1 MRETF
6 FGGVNNLCATF
17 KNVGVKSISSLFN
30 SFCCHFYGSQAWRL
44 RDKYTERIF
53 TAWNKAVR
61 HIFNL
66 PYTTHRYFL
75 PFIVGRLY
83 VKDEIYLRT
92 RKLILTMLNSKN
104 ASVNFLTRSNIE
116 IQTSVIGCNW
126 YLINRQLNIDV
137 NCENPKY
144 TLLKRLNETFTTECG
159 VLLEILDILDGQMSV
174 QNFNSYEIKDMLID
188 ICTM

>member
-1 MRETF
+1 
-6 FGGVNNLCATF
+6 
-17 KNVGVKSISSLFN
+17 
-30 SFCCHFYGSQAWRL
+30 
-44 RDKYTERIF
+44 
-53 TAWNKAVR
+53 
-61 HIFNL
+61 
-66 PYTTHRYFL
+66 
-75 PFIVGRLY
+75 
-83 VKDEIYLRT
+83 
-92 RKLILTMLNSKN
+92 MLNSKN

-159 VLLEILDILDGQMSV
+159 VLLELLDILDGQMSV